1 MAQESPA
8 DGVAAEARLR
18 MSSKNI
24 IWTIIGVVV
33 ALAILG
39 PLGVG
44 LGLMIFVILRKS
56 LTRTQRIRLSVLAGV
71 SILYGL
77 AFSLIPWWLAWLTS
91 APSIS
96 VTHS

>member
-1 MAQESPA
+1 MA
-8 DGVAAEARLR
+8 
-18 MSSKNI
+18 SKNI
-24 IWTIIGVVV
+24 VWTIIGVVV

-56 LTRTQRIRLSVLAGV
+56 LTRTKRIRLSVLAGV

-77 AFSLIPWWLAWLTS
+77 AFSLIPWWLAW
-91 APSIS
+91 
-96 VTHS
+96 